1 MSDTNATQV
10 DTADGVTVV
19 EWIEP
24 APGQPAPMPQLG
36 GSYTRLP
43 DGTLVLQERT
53 EDPEPA
59 AVPVQPKE
67 A

>member
-1 MSDTNATQV
+1 MDTQATHV
-10 DTADGVTVV
+10 DTSGATASG
-19 EWIEP
+19 WIEP
-24 APGQPAPMPQLG
+24 APAQQPAAMPQQG

-43 DGTLVLQERT
+43 DGTLVLEERT

-59 AVPVQPKE
+59 AVPVAPKE